1 MQVIARPLRS
11 IARHRQAPL
20 TWPASRCAVTNAPT
34 PCVGC
39 FGETPPSTLKEA
51 AYPQVVYLDHRGN
64 RRSTVSSATSSGP
77 DQVRSP
83 AVLQAGRR
91 VAKRR
96 LGATGV
102 TTSGCRYLVQGAFR
116 SPAAGLRAHSCCR
129 ARGDIGRGRKT
140 AATRSLRR
148 SCCVVLYNSSRGRG
162 GSSSSSG
169 GCAPDNVHHRVFG
182 EAKVAADKA
191 IVPRFMAPCTGSSKI
206 RSPLAM

>member
-34 PCVGC
+34 QCVGR
-39 FGETPPSTLKEA
+39 FGKTPPSTLKEA

-64 RRSTVSSATSSGP
+64 GRSTVSSATSSGP

-102 TTSGCRYLVQGAFR
+102 TASGCRYLVQGAFR

-129 ARGDIGRGRKT
+129 ARG
-140 AATRSLRR
+140 
-148 SCCVVLYNSSRGRG
+148 G
-162 GSSSSSG
+162 GSGVG
-169 GCAPDNVHHRVFG
+169 GKRP
-182 EAKVAADKA
+182 
-191 IVPRFMAPCTGSSKI
+191 
-206 RSPLAM
+206 PLALCGAPAALCCTTLPAAAEGAAPHPVAPRLTMSITVFLERPRLRPIRR

>member
-1 MQVIARPLRS
+1 MVPIYLHMQVIARPLRS

-34 PCVGC
+34 PCVGR

-51 AYPQVVYLDHRGN
+51 AYPQVVYLDYRGN
-64 RRSTVSSATSSGP
+64 GRGTVSSATSSGP

-102 TTSGCRYLVQGAFR
+102 TASGCRYLVQGAFR
-116 SPAAGLRAHSCCR
+116 SPTAGLRAHSCCR
-129 ARGDIGRGRKT
+129 ARGGPPLALCGAP
-140 AATRSLRR
+140 AAL
-148 SCCVVLYNSSRGRG
+148 CCTTLPAAAEGV
-162 GSSSSSG
+162 
-169 GCAPDNVHHRVFG
+169 APHP
-182 EAKVAADKA
+182 VAARLTRA
-191 IVPRFMAPCTGSSKI
+191 T
-206 RSPLAM
+206 